1 MKPENMPAGAGW
13 EPSKDHSPLVPVL
26 RSVPPDIVTELIV
39 SAKAEKSRLPLVIVM
54 EEVSAIWWEAEKA
67 RDKQK
72 SGKVRAPAL
81 FMTDRAN
88 LPEFPTVEKNCD
100 HKGQPTVID
109 VRPNAGASSRSN
121 PTMVI

>member
-1 MKPENMPAGAGW
+1 M
-13 EPSKDHSPLVPVL
+13 
-26 RSVPPDIVTELIV
+26 
-39 SAKAEKSRLPLVIVM
+39 IVM

-72 SGKVRAPAL
+72 SDKVPAPAL
-81 FMTDRAN
+81 FMTDRRAN

-100 HKGQPTVID
+100 HKGQPTLID
-109 VRPNAGASSRSN
+109 DKPNAGASSRSN